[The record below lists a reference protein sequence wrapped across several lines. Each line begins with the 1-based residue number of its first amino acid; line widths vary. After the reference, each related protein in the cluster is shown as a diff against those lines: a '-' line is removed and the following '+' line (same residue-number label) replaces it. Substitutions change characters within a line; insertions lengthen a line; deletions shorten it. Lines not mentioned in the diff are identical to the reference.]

1 MYLGGRRLAEER
13 GTNSAPGVTL
23 LGAEGAHDL
32 CETSALCADT
42 GTSEQ
47 NACRLPCSPL
57 FSFTLKTK
65 THPRRQER
73 LRRCFPWRARTAQ
86 TLRTSVFPRAPGG
99 RVLSGDDV
107 AGHKRASARQVTAL
121 ATPVVALTYR
131 PQTVHRRRSLFIKAA
146 PEGAGLS
153 RPSSFAGGAVGR
165 RPPRRPPPMAPRGFR
180 SLPPGGPAAPACR
193 AGPAAVSD
201 PRQAPCVRVAGAAL
215 RITQTKSHVQV
226 TIQKVCLRN

>member
-1 MYLGGRRLAEER
+1 MTFARQAPFAQTLGRPNKTPA
-13 GTNSAPGVTL
+13 AF
-23 LGAEGAHDL
+23 
-32 CETSALCADT
+32 
-42 GTSEQ
+42 
-47 NACRLPCSPL
+47 PCPPP

-65 THPRRQER
+65 THPQWQER
-73 LRRCFPWRARTAQ
+73 HRRCCPWRARTAQ

-121 ATPVVALTYR
+121 ATPVVALTYC

-153 RPSSFAGGAVGR
+153 RPSSLAGGRCREASAPTHAPDG
-165 RPPRRPPPMAPRGFR
+165 PPRLPFP
-180 SLPPGGPAAPACR
+180 PPGGPAVPACR

-215 RITQTKSHVQV
+215 RITQTKGHVQV

>member
-1 MYLGGRRLAEER
+1 MTFARQAPFAQTLGRPNKTPA
-13 GTNSAPGVTL
+13 AF
-23 LGAEGAHDL
+23 
-32 CETSALCADT
+32 
-42 GTSEQ
+42 
-47 NACRLPCSPL
+47 PCSTP

-73 LRRCFPWRARTAQ
+73 HRRCFPWRARTAQ

-153 RPSSFAGGAVGR
+153 RPSSLAGGAVGR
-165 RPPRRPPPMAPRGFR
+165 RPPRRMPPMAPRGFR
-180 SLPPGGPAAPACR
+180 SRRPAGLLLPPAEPAQRRFLIRARRRVSALLEPRSASRRQRATCR
-193 AGPAAVSD
+193 
-201 PRQAPCVRVAGAAL
+201 
-215 RITQTKSHVQV
+215 
-226 TIQKVCLRN
+226 

>member
-1 MYLGGRRLAEER
+1 MYLGGRRLAEEP

-32 CETSALCADT
+32 CETSVLCADT

-47 NACRLPCSPL
+47 NACRLPLFHPL
-57 FSFTLKTK
+57 LIHAKNQNAPTMARATPAMLSVAGEDGANSANLG
-65 THPRRQER
+65 
-73 LRRCFPWRARTAQ
+73 FPAC
-86 TLRTSVFPRAPGG
+86 PGG

-153 RPSSFAGGAVGR
+153 HPSSLAGGAVGR
-165 RPPRRPPPMAPRGFR
+165 RPPRRTPPMAPRGFR
-180 SLPPGGPAAPACR
+180 SRRPVGLLLPPAEPAQRRFLIRARRRVSALLEPRSASRRQRATCR
-193 AGPAAVSD
+193 
-201 PRQAPCVRVAGAAL
+201 
-215 RITQTKSHVQV
+215 
-226 TIQKVCLRN
+226 

>member
-1 MYLGGRRLAEER
+1 MTFARQAPFAQTLGRPNKTPA
-13 GTNSAPGVTL
+13 AF
-23 LGAEGAHDL
+23 
-32 CETSALCADT
+32 
-42 GTSEQ
+42 
-47 NACRLPCSPL
+47 PCPPP

-107 AGHKRASARQVTAL
+107 AGHKRASTRQVTAL

-153 RPSSFAGGAVGR
+153 RPSSLAGGAVGR
-165 RPPRRPPPMAPRGFR
+165 RPPRRTPPMAPRGFR
-180 SLPPGGPAAPACR
+180 SRRPVGLLLLPAEPAQRWFLIRARRRVSALLEPRSASRRQRATCR
-193 AGPAAVSD
+193 
-201 PRQAPCVRVAGAAL
+201 
-215 RITQTKSHVQV
+215 
-226 TIQKVCLRN
+226 